1 MRYSFRQKLYLVIS
15 GLILFFV
22 ASSVFLN
29 IAFLEKYYI
38 YKKESFLKDNY
49 TKINSLYNSK
59 GDVELELERLE
70 RIRGVHV
77 IVVDSQYT
85 IIYDSMNLNK
95 DTLKRKDNNIPDNNY
110 GNMFKSKAAELA
122 SQKFIMEDRLDKR
135 LQTSFLALFGKMDN
149 GNYISLTLPVASI
162 HDSVLVANKFFVL
175 TGIITLVI
183 GFVLLYIITK
193 KLTRPIVEL
202 NNIAQKMS
210 ALDFS
215 KRYKSRSKDEIGEL
229 GESINTLS
237 DRLEMTISE
246 LVEANNKLKSDIE
259 NERRIDSMRKEFVSN
274 VSHELKT
281 PIALIQGY
289 SEGLKLNIN
298 DDEENKNFYCDVIID
313 EAGKMNRLV
322 KELLELSIIESGQA
336 ELEASTFEL
345 ASLVNFVVRKNML
358 LLKEKEVV
366 PVVDVPA
373 SINIRA
379 DYDKIER
386 VLVNYLTNAINH
398 VDKNGIIKIAAFKT
412 GHKARISVFNS
423 GIHIPEQSIDKIWD
437 SFYKVDK
444 ARTREYGGTGLGLSI
459 VRALLDLHGFNYGAV
474 NTDNGVEFWFDADIS
489 DGTIQ

>member
-1 MRYSFRQKLYLVIS
+1 MKNSFRQKLYLVIS

-22 ASSVFLN
+22 ASSIFLN
-29 IAFLEKYYI
+29 IAFLENYYI
-38 YKKESFLKDNY
+38 HIKESFLKD
-49 TKINSLYNSK
+49 TFSRINNLYNTK
-59 GDVELELERLE
+59 GDYELEFEKLERM
-70 RIRGVHV
+70 RGVHV
-77 IVVDSQYT
+77 VVADSQFN

-95 DTLKRKDNNIPDNNY
+95 DNLNKRQGMPENNENL
-110 GNMFKSKAAELA
+110 FKSKSVDLA
-122 SQKFIMEDRLDKR
+122 TKNIIIDNRTDNRLKS
-135 LQTSFLALFGKMDN
+135 SFLFLIGKLDN

-175 TGIITLVI
+175 TGVITLAI
-183 GFVLLYIITK
+183 GFILLYFITK
-193 KLTRPIVEL
+193 KLTKPIVEL

-215 KRYKSRSKDEIGEL
+215 EKYRSKSKDEIGNL
-229 GESINTLS
+229 GESINSLS
-237 DRLEMTISE
+237 DKLEMTISE
-246 LVEANNKLKSDIE
+246 LVEANDKLKTDIE

-336 ELEASTFEL
+336 ELEMATFEL
-345 ASLVNFVVRKNML
+345 SSLVNFVVRKNML
-358 LLKEKEVV
+358 LLKEKEIV
-366 PVVDVPA
+366 PEVNVPEF
-373 SINIRA
+373 IYITA

-398 VDKNGIIKIAAFKT
+398 VDKNGKINISAFKT
-412 GHKARISVFNS
+412 GEKARILVFNS
-423 GIHIPEQSIDKIWD
+423 GLHIPEESINKIWD

-459 VRALLDLHGFNYGAV
+459 VKALLDLHGFRYGAI
-474 NTDNGVEFWFDADIS
+474 NRDEGVEFWFEADVSEAI
-489 DGTIQ
+489 TQ

>member
-1 MRYSFRQKLYLVIS
+1 MKRSFRQKLYLVIS
-15 GLILFFV
+15 GLILLFV
-22 ASSVFLN
+22 ATSIFLN
-29 IAFLEKYYI
+29 IALLEKYYI
-38 YKKESFLKDNY
+38 YRKESFLKDSY
-49 TKINSLYNSK
+49 LKINSLYNTK
-59 GDVELELERLE
+59 GDIELEFETLERM
-70 RIRGVHV
+70 RGVHV
-77 IVVDSQYT
+77 VVSDSQYNL
-85 IIYDSMNLNK
+85 IYDSMNINK
-95 DTLKRKDNNIPDNNY
+95 TNVNRKQPVPDSSENLFKVRSSELVNTKYIMDN
-110 GNMFKSKAAELA
+110 
-122 SQKFIMEDRLDKR
+122 RTDKR
-135 LQTSFLALFGKMDN
+135 LKSSFISLFGKLDN

-162 HDSVLVANKFFVL
+162 HDSVAVANRFFII
-175 TGIITLVI
+175 TGILTLTI
-183 GFVLLYIITK
+183 GFILLYFITK
-193 KLTRPIVEL
+193 KLTEPIVEL

-215 KRYKSRSKDEIGEL
+215 KRYKSKSDDEIGEL

-259 NERRIDSMRKEFVSN
+259 NERRIDNMRKEFVSN

-345 ASLVNFVVRKNML
+345 SSLVNFVVRKNML

-366 PVVDVPA
+366 PAVNVPE
-373 SINIRA
+373 SINIKA

-398 VDKNGIIKIAAFKT
+398 VGKDGIIKITAVKI
-412 GHKARISVFNS
+412 GQKARISVFNS
-423 GIHIPEQSIDKIWD
+423 GIHVPEQSIDKIWD

-459 VRALLDLHGFNYGAV
+459 VRALLDLHGFKYGAANV
-474 NTDNGVEFWFDADIS
+474 ENGVEFWFEADIS
-489 DGTIQ
+489 DETIQ